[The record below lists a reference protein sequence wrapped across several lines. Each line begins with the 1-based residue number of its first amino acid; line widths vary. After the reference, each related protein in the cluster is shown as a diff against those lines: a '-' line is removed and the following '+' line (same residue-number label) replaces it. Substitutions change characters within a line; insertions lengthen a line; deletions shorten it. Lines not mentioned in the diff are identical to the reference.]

1 MPFLK
6 RRTKEQSGEKFF
18 LVLTNILGSS
28 SRLVCF
34 GPGAGTLAG
43 EAFKGIAV
51 REEVLWDG
59 TAETEEF
66 AEALGTEAPGVQ
78 ASREEASS
86 EPAEEE
92 SAHVVAAPVVAMEL
106 PGLVSRKKQLIP
118 RFMEALN

>member
-59 TAETEEF
+59 TAETEES
-66 AEALGTEAPGVQ
+66 AEASAMESAGD
-78 ASREEASS
+78 REEASS